1 MNYYN
6 LLLNFLTKY
15 LFILNAASDGWRV
28 CYIGA
33 DKFEFHNKL
42 QSSYITNKLNNINN
56 NNTNNIFIEKYTKK
70 YLQDTRLYNNI
81 QNYIKITKTQ

>member
-28 CYIGA
+28 CYIGG

-42 QSSYITNKLNNINN
+42 QSHSIND
-56 NNTNNIFIEKYTKK
+56 TFIEKYTNK
-70 YLQDTRLYNNI
+70 YLQDTVFYNNI
-81 QNYIKITKTQ
+81 HKHIKNTIKTQ